1 MIHFDAPIAP
11 ETATPPATLALGYLP
26 GIPCHQEFLGG
37 AKSKGFRSKLTG
49 VLKAE
54 LCKGEFQNTIHVVL
68 SSGREQ
74 KVPHLTGVPEE
85 GPNPMRRA
93 EFPSPPGFNLAEAYP
108 HKNAAS
114 R

>member
-85 GPNPMRRA
+85 GPNSVMGAQFPDSSGTIRA
-93 EFPSPPGFNLAEAYP
+93 EADPL
-108 HKNAAS
+108 
-114 R
+114 